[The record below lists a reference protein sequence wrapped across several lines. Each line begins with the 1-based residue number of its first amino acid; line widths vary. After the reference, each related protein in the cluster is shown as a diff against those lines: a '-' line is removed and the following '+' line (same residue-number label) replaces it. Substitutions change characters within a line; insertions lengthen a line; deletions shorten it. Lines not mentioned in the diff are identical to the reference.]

1 MHQDTVSIVKE
12 ETYIEEMFQMW
23 ARQLQQM
30 NAAKAR
36 AALGKRSQPQSND
49 TEEIVLDGDA
59 VTSEVTDNQKFTPQ
73 NYYWQLSSNL
83 R

>member
-1 MHQDTVSIVKE
+1 
-12 ETYIEEMFQMW
+12 MW

-36 AALGKRSQPQSND
+36 AASSKRSQPQSND

-59 VTSEVTDNQKFTPQ
+59 VTSEVPDNWKFALRILFNNSSTSSGDIATEAAQITPRQ
-73 NYYWQLSSNL
+73 TTT
-83 R
+83 

>member
-1 MHQDTVSIVKE
+1 
-12 ETYIEEMFQMW
+12 MW

-59 VTSEVTDNQKFTPQ
+59 VTSEVTDNMKFTLRIPF
-73 NYYWQLSSNL
+73 NNTSSSSGDIPTEAATITP
-83 R
+83 RQTTA

>member
-1 MHQDTVSIVKE
+1 
-12 ETYIEEMFQMW
+12 MW

-36 AALGKRSQPQSND
+36 TALGKRSQPQSND

-59 VTSEVTDNQKFTPQ
+59 VTSEVTDNRKFPPQ
-73 NYYWQLSSNL
+73 NSILQLFLIL

>member
-1 MHQDTVSIVKE
+1 
-12 ETYIEEMFQMW
+12 MFQMW

-36 AALGKRSQPQSND
+36 AAVGKRSQPPSND

-59 VTSEVTDNQKFTPQ
+59 VTSEVTDNGKFAPELYLAT
-73 NYYWQLSSNL
+73 LLNL